1 MSDFTVIDH
10 SDEFK
15 RKLQQALEIA
25 MEGVGAQLEGEAKDE
40 LENDPR
46 RVDTGHLRNSIT
58 HRVETDGN
66 EISAIIG
73 TNVSYAVYVHEG
85 TGKHKVGGG
94 GRSDPWIY
102 KDDKGKWHV
111 TAGMKPNRFLRN
123 AVERNKDQ
131 SIKYIEDEVK
141 KRMQ

>member
-1 MSDFTVIDH
+1 MSDFKVIDH
-10 SDEFK
+10 TPEFN
-15 RKLQQALEIA
+15 RRLQQAIEIA
-25 MEGVGAQLEGEAKDE
+25 MEGVGAQLEGEAKEE

-58 HRVETDGN
+58 HQVQTDGN
-66 EISAIIG
+66 ETSAIIG
-73 TNVSYAVYVHEG
+73 TNLSYAVYVHEG
-85 TGKHKVGGG
+85 TGKYKEGGG
-94 GRSDPWIY
+94 GRSDPWVY

-111 TAGMKPNRFLRN
+111 TSGMKPNRFLRN

-131 SIKYIEDEVK
+131 AVKYIGDEIK